1 MQLLRILV
9 VVQKHE
15 HEFMAGSAQLCGVEL
30 GLEAFVGGEWCTN
43 GCSSGRRKM
52 NADNEVK

>member
-15 HEFMAGSAQLCGVEL
+15 HEFMASSAQLCGVEL
-30 GLEAFVGGEWCTN
+30 GLEAFVGGE
-43 GCSSGRRKM
+43 
-52 NADNEVK
+52 